1 MAMTIRCMRTGFTLI
16 ELLVV
21 MAIMGLLGTISVGGY
36 RAMQRGMEDR
46 GAMQNVNQF
55 IRSAYRRAQIDR
67 QPVVIYFWNE
77 LLREE
82 TENAPRVVVGR
93 AVAVRR
99 SGRISEADGQYLCDE
114 FGDLRFMR
122 LTKDEG
128 DELEDDVAASGST
141 QKGNGMYLYRMR
153 AGAGDSGFKRSAVS
167 QTTKLMSRQE
177 PLLTAGGR
185 GEIEMY
191 AYVVTDG
198 TEGQWRT
205 GDAYGFEFAEIQLP
219 HNYIFGSSDGPKSTS
234 NPIADVGTIRFKV
247 SGNSGSGADN
257 GFDGSNTIDVS
268 NLRPDESGELRAQKV
283 ATSESPT
290 KKL

>member
-1 MAMTIRCMRTGFTLI
+1 MNPMAKAIREAPAAIRRT
-16 ELLVV
+16 
-21 MAIMGLLGTISVGGY
+21 
-36 RAMQRGMEDR
+36 
-46 GAMQNVNQF
+46 
-55 IRSAYRRAQIDR
+55 
-67 QPVVIYFWNE
+67 
-77 LLREE
+77 
-82 TENAPRVVVGR
+82 
-93 AVAVRR
+93 
-99 SGRISEADGQYLCDE
+99 
-114 FGDLRFMR
+114 
-122 LTKDEG
+122 LT
-128 DELEDDVAASGST
+128 
-141 QKGNGMYLYRMR
+141 
-153 AGAGDSGFKRSAVS
+153 S

-177 PLLTAGGR
+177 PLITAGGR